1 MNANQGKDMKGT
13 RPDQNVADPSK
24 DLTASAGQ
32 QQGSQQS
39 GRKQGSQQSGQQSD
53 QQQRS
58 QQQGN
63 LQSGQQQGGPQS
75 GQQQRNQQQGSQ
87 QSGLQGDRQGGQHAS
102 GGTPALDD
110 PDQRQGESA
119 RDASQAFNQQ
129 QDKGDRNR

>member
-39 GRKQGSQQSGQQSD
+39 GRQQGSQQSG

-63 LQSGQQQGGPQS
+63 LQSGQQQGGQQS
-75 GQQQRNQQQGSQ
+75 GQQQGSQ